1 MSPREPQRAGA
12 RPSTGAA
19 LRATLRAAVVER
31 WPVKLAALALAVVLW
46 LVVRAEEPT
55 EVVLAARFVP
65 LLDSSVVLVSPAPS
79 TVQVVVTGRTREV
92 LKLYTNPPVV
102 VRRFD
107 EQALRSGVVRVT
119 LSPAD
124 VDFPTGVEARA
135 RDVRPRTFTLAFQSR
150 AAADSARRP

>member
-1 MSPREPQRAGA
+1 MIPREPLRPGA
-12 RPSTGAA
+12 PRPGA
-19 LRATLRAAVVER
+19 LATLRAAVTDR
-31 WPVKLAALALAVVLW
+31 WPVKLAAIALAVVLW

-55 EVVLAARFVP
+55 EVVLNARFIP
-65 LLDSSVVLVSPAPS
+65 LLDSSLVLTSAAPL

-92 LKLYTNPPVV
+92 LKLYSNPPVV

-107 EQALRSGVVRVT
+107 DDTRRSGTVRVT

-135 RDVRPRTFTLAFQSR
+135 RDVRPHTFTLTFASR

>member
-1 MSPREPQRAGA
+1 VLTS
-12 RPSTGAA
+12 AA
-19 LRATLRAAVVER
+19 
-31 WPVKLAALALAVVLW
+31 
-46 LVVRAEEPT
+46 
-55 EVVLAARFVP
+55 P
-65 LLDSSVVLVSPAPS
+65 L

-92 LKLYTNPPVV
+92 LKLYSNPPVV

-107 EQALRSGVVRVT
+107 DDTRRSGTVRVT

-135 RDVRPRTFTLAFQSR
+135 RDVRPHTFTLTFASR

>member
-1 MSPREPQRAGA
+1 MIPREPLR
-12 RPSTGAA
+12 TGA
-19 LRATLRAAVVER
+19 LATLRAAVTNR

-55 EVVLAARFVP
+55 EVVINARFVP
-65 LLDSSVVLVSPAPS
+65 LLDSSLVLTSEAPA
-79 TVQVVVTGRTREV
+79 TVEVVVTGRTREV

-107 EQALRSGVVRVT
+107 DESLRGGSVRVA

-135 RDVRPRTFTLAFQSR
+135 RDVRPRTFTLTFRSR
-150 AAADSARRP
+150 AAADSAHRP